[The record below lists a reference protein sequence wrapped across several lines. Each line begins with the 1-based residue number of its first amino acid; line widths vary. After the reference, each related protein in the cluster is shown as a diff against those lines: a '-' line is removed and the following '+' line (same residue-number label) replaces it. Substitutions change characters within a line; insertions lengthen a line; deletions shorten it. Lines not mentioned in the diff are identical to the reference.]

1 MPIPPGTK
9 FHGVAPSVDTTD
21 KGSAT
26 VQPLREAYTIE
37 DFGNPLTSTIELSPS
52 QILALDTTPV
62 EVVPAQGVGK
72 AILVVS
78 AWMKLFFNSV
88 PYQFPNGAQ
97 IGISPMP
104 FDYASNYYF
113 NQSQLIASNTTP
125 SINSSSDV
133 WVLSNTGKLNTWT
146 SAPLLE
152 NMPLSLWSDVAPVPL
167 VGDSTVQL
175 KVYYKIVE

>member
-9 FHGVAPSVDTTD
+9 FHGVSASVDTTD
-21 KGSAT
+21 RGSASRDA
-26 VQPLREAYTIE
+26 LRDAYTIE
-37 DFGNPLTSTIELSPS
+37 DFGNPLSVTTTLSPS

-62 EVVPAQGVGK
+62 EVIPAQGAGK
-72 AILVVS
+72 SILVVS
-78 AWMKLFFNSV
+78 AWMKLLFNSV
-88 PYQFPNGAQ
+88 PYQFMNQ
-97 IGISPMP
+97 TEIGLSTMP
-104 FDYASNYYF
+104 FDHENNYYF
-113 NQSQLIASNTTP
+113 TQSNFIVSNSP

-152 NMPLSLWSDVAPVPL
+152 NTPLSLYSSQAPVSL
-167 VGDSTVQL
+167 VGDSDVQF

>member
-21 KGSAT
+21 RGSASRYA
-26 VQPLREAYTIE
+26 LRDVYTLE
-37 DFGNPLTSTIELSPS
+37 DFGNSLSVTTTLSPA

-62 EVVPAQGVGK
+62 EVVPAQGAGK
-72 AILVVS
+72 SILVVS

-88 PYQFPNGAQ
+88 PYDFPGGTE
-97 IGISPMP
+97 IGLSTMP
-104 FDYASNYYF
+104 FDYENNYYF
-113 NQSQLIASNTTP
+113 TQSQFINSPT
-125 SINSSSDV
+125 SIESSSDA
-133 WVLSNTGKLNTWT
+133 WFLSNTGKLNTWT

-152 NMPLSLWSDVAPVPL
+152 NMPLSLYSAQAPVSL
-167 VGDSTVQL
+167 VGDSTIQL